1 MKSERADA
9 VQAIVTLARQHGI
22 SVPEIAAAL
31 GTTGA
36 GAKRRSRRA
45 IVQLLGYL
53 GGTFVFAGI
62 GVFVALQWD
71 AMNAAARVVVT
82 LGSGIAAFALAL
94 LAARDERFT
103 RAATPF
109 FVIAA
114 ALEPTGLL
122 VAFSEFGTGGDWR
135 WAGLVTS
142 GAVAAQFGTVFAVLR
157 ASTPLFLAVAFTTLF
172 WLTVFD
178 LLDVDGGVTALTIGG
193 SLLLAAIG
201 IGRTRHR
208 DLTPVW
214 YLAGS
219 AAFLYG
225 LFDIVEGT
233 MFELG
238 FLAAAAAF
246 VYLAAFLRS
255 RTLLFV
261 ATMAVLAY
269 TGWYTGKYF
278 ADSAGWPLALIAF
291 GLVMIG
297 LSALAVR
304 IDRDYV
310 RGATKGK
317 SQSTVDC

>member
-1 MKSERADA
+1 MITERSDA
-9 VQAIVTLARQHGI
+9 IQAIVTLARQHGI
-22 SVPEIAAAL
+22 SIQEIAAAL
-31 GTTGA
+31 GTTA
-36 GAKRRSRRA
+36 AAPRRRSRRA

-71 AMNAAARVVVT
+71 AMNAAARVLVT
-82 LGSGIAAFALAL
+82 LGSGIASFVLAL

-114 ALEPTGLL
+114 VLEPTGML
-122 VAFSEFGTGGDWR
+122 VAFSEFGSGGDWR
-135 WAGLVTS
+135 WAGLATS
-142 GAVAAQFGTVFAVLR
+142 GAIAAQFGAAFAVLR
-157 ASTPLFLAVAFTTLF
+157 GATPLFLGVAFTTLF
-172 WLTVFD
+172 WLTVLD
-178 LLDVDGGVTALTIGG
+178 LLEVDGGITALTIGG

-208 DLTPVW
+208 DITPMW
-214 YLAGS
+214 YFAGS

-225 LFDIVEGT
+225 LFDIVENT

-238 FLAAAAAF
+238 FLAAAAGF

-261 ATMAVLAY
+261 ATIAVLAY

-278 ADSAGWPLALIAF
+278 ADSVGWPLALIAF
-291 GLVMIG
+291 GLFMIG
-297 LSALAVR
+297 LSALAFR

-310 RGATKGK
+310 RRPAART
-317 SQSTVDC
+317 S